1 MAPRHAVLVVAVCFV
16 AATAF
21 GALKLPANM
30 NAEATGPQGA
40 VVSYFAGADGSGD
53 DENGRPIDKAT
64 CSPASG
70 ATFPIGTT
78 TVNCSATTGET
89 GSFQVT
95 VADTRGPSLHLPRD
109 FTVQGTSQGA
119 AVTYSA
125 TAQDTVDGAVSV
137 HCSPA
142 SGSVFQPGTTTVQCT
157 SSDSRQNMSAG
168 SFAVTVLV
176 QQPPP
181 PPPPLNDITV
191 EATGPNGA
199 VVTFNSSG
207 GPGDQDDENGR
218 PIGNCAPASGSIFPI
233 GSTTVQCSNGTFKV
247 NVVDTTAPVL
257 SLPANITTQNA
268 AVTYTASATDL
279 VDGSVAVTCTP
290 ASGSTFAVGTTTVN
304 CSASDTRGNS
314 AAGSFTVTV
323 EEAPPP
329 ADTEAP
335 TITSLSATP
344 DTIAPPNGKLVA
356 VTISASVH
364 DNVDASPF
372 VGVYD
377 VTSNETISASDWNVV
392 SPLSV
397 ELRAERSPQG
407 SGRVYTIWV
416 EAIDDA
422 GNRSVSSVNV
432 TVPHDQSSSG
442 GSTAPKQWRGIR
454 RGH

>member
-1 MAPRHAVLVVAVCFV
+1 MARRHFVLAVLVCCST
-16 AATAF
+16 AAAF
-21 GALKLPANM
+21 GALRLPPNVV
-30 NAEATGPQGA
+30 AEATGPQGA
-40 VVSYFAGADGSGD
+40 VVKYSAGADGSGD
-53 DENGRPIDKAT
+53 DENGRPIDKAN

-95 VADTRGPSLHLPRD
+95 VSDTRGPLLHLPRD
-109 FTVQGTSQGA
+109 FTVQGTSEGA
-119 AVTYSA
+119 TVTYSA
-125 TAQDTVDGAVSV
+125 SAEDAVDGAVSV
-137 HCSPA
+137 SCSPD
-142 SGSVFQPGTTTVQCT
+142 SGTVFPAGTTTVQCT
-157 SSDSRQNMSAG
+157 ASDSRQNTSAG
-168 SFAVTVLV
+168 SFAVTVTV

-181 PPPPLNDITV
+181 PPPPNDITV

-199 VVTFNSSG
+199 VVTFNSTG

-218 PIGNCAPASGSIFPI
+218 PRGSCAPASGSIFPL

-257 SLPANITTQNA
+257 SLPANLTTQNP

-279 VDGSVAVTCTP
+279 VDGAVAVICTP
-290 ASGSTFAVGTTTVN
+290 PSGSTFAVGTTAVT
-304 CSASDTRGNS
+304 CSASDSRGNS

-323 EEAPPP
+323 EDVPPP
-329 ADTEAP
+329 TDTEAP
-335 TITSLSATP
+335 TITSLSASP
-344 DTIAPPNGKLVA
+344 DEIWPPNGKLVP

-372 VGVYD
+372 VGIYD
-377 VTSNETISASDWNVV
+377 VTSNETITGDDWNVL

-397 ELRAERSPQG
+397 ELRADRSGQG

-416 EAIDDA
+416 EAIDAA

-432 TVPHDQSSSG
+432 TVPHDQSTSG
-442 GSTAPKQWRGIR
+442 GTTTNKQWRGMR
-454 RGH
+454 RD